1 MSIEIKEYTEQDRAW
16 ARNLLKKRWGSST
29 VVSRGK
35 MHQADR
41 LLGFI
46 AHIDGAPQ
54 GLVTYK
60 IEDRECEIVTLDA
73 LVEGR
78 GIGEEL
84 LHSVRKIASS
94 EKCNRIWLITTNDN
108 ARAQEFYK
116 KFGFELVTVHKNAI
130 QESRNLKPEL
140 PDRGI
145 NGIPIRDEIEF
156 EFQHS
161 LAPLRRDQ

>member
-1 MSIEIKEYTEQDRAW
+1 MSIEIKEFTEQDRSW
-16 ARNLLKKRWGSST
+16 ARNILEKRWSSST

-35 MHQADR
+35 MHQADM
-41 LLGFI
+41 LPGFI
-46 AHIDGAPQ
+46 AYIDDAPQ
-54 GLVTYK
+54 GLVTYR

-78 GIGEEL
+78 GIGKAL
-84 LHSVRKIASS
+84 LHAVRKIASS

-116 KFGFELVTVHKNAI
+116 KFGFELVAVYKNAI
-130 QESRNLKPEL
+130 QESRKLKPGI
-140 PDRGI
+140 PDIGI

-156 EFQHS
+156 EFA
-161 LAPLRRDQ
+161 L